1 MKFSTAKQIGKTSE
15 GGPIPSPATTYKD
28 VREGYAAFFARRQNT
43 TLTPSRY
50 RRNKK

>member
-1 MKFSTAKQIGKTSE
+1 MKLSAAKALGKTSE
-15 GGPIPSPATTYKD
+15 GTPIPSPATTYKD
-28 VREGYAAFFARRQNT
+28 VSKGYAAFFARRKNT